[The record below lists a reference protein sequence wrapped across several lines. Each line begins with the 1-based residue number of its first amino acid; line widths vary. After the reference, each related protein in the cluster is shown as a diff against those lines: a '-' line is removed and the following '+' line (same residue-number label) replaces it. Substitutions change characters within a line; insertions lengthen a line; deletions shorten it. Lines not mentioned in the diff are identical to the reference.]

1 MKTSQEVPSNPW
13 RFERK
18 FLADNLGF
26 HNIKNQILFASKL
39 FSRFFCSAGE

>member
-18 FLADNLGF
+18 FFVDNLGF
-26 HNIKNQILFASKL
+26 HNIKIRFCCIQVVFE
-39 FSRFFCSAGE
+39 RFFLLGR